1 MLARVLTA
9 AVGLPILLAA
19 VWWGA
24 PWLTVLVLAAAV
36 LGIREFYGL
45 VSSHSSS
52 VSSGQPP
59 FLMGAAWMVALVVGA
74 HAASG
79 IESFL
84 VVSGGVL
91 AAGGFATLLWFSAFY
106 NGKWA
111 PQSLAYTLAGGVLVG
126 FLLTHA
132 LALRELVLPEP
143 LGRNFLLFALL
154 ATFATDTGA
163 FLTGRSIGK
172 HPMAPGISPNKT
184 WEGSAGGMAG
194 AVAAALVLGQILEL
208 GIPVWQQALLGIA
221 VGVAAQ
227 VGDLLESKFKRV
239 ANVKDAGGILP
250 GHGGILDRM
259 DSVVVSIPTVY
270 YLVVM
275 VLKP

>member
-24 PWLTVLVLAAAV
+24 PWLTLLVLAAAV
-36 LGIREFYGL
+36 LGIREFYSL

-52 VSSGQPP
+52 VSSGRPP
-59 FLMGAAWMVALVVGA
+59 FLLGAAWMAALVLGA

-79 IESFL
+79 HENFL
-84 VVSGGVL
+84 VVSGGIL
-91 AAGGFATLLWFSAFY
+91 AAGGFATLLWFIAFY

-111 PQSLAYTLAGGVLVG
+111 PQSLAYSLAGGIFVG

-143 LGRNFLLFALL
+143 LGRNFLLFAMLV
-154 ATFATDTGA
+154 TFATDTGA
-163 FLTGRSIGK
+163 FLTGRSVGK
-172 HPMAPGISPNKT
+172 HPMAPRISPNKT

-194 AVAAALVLGQILEL
+194 AVAAALVLGQILYL

-227 VGDLLESKFKRV
+227 AGDLLESKFKRIS
-239 ANVKDAGGILP
+239 NVKDAGGILP

>member
-24 PWLTVLVLAAAV
+24 PWLTLLVLAAAV

-45 VSSHSSS
+45 ISSHSAS

-59 FLMGAAWMVALVVGA
+59 FLLGAAWMAALVLGA
-74 HAASG
+74 QAASG
-79 IESFL
+79 LESFL

-91 AAGGFATLLWFSAFY
+91 AAGGFATLLWFIAFY
-106 NGKWA
+106 NGKWG
-111 PQSLAYTLAGGVLVG
+111 PQSLANALAGGVFVG
-126 FLLTHA
+126 FLLAHA

-143 LGRNFLLFALL
+143 LGRNFLLFAML

-163 FLTGRSIGK
+163 FLTGRSVGK
-172 HPMAPGISPNKT
+172 HPMAPRISPNKT
-184 WEGSAGGMAG
+184 WEGSAGGMAA
-194 AVAAALVLGQILEL
+194 AVAAALVLGQILDL

-227 VGDLLESKFKRV
+227 VGDLLESKFKRISN
-239 ANVKDAGGILP
+239 AKDAGGILP

>member
-9 AVGLPILLAA
+9 AVGLPILVAA

-24 PWLTVLVLAAAV
+24 PWLTLLVLAAAV
-36 LGIREFYGL
+36 LGIREFYSL

-59 FLMGAAWMVALVVGA
+59 FLMGAAWMAALVLGA

-79 IESFL
+79 QENFL
-84 VVSGGVL
+84 VVSCGILV
-91 AAGGFATLLWFSAFY
+91 AGGFATFLWFVAFY

-163 FLTGRSIGK
+163 FLTGRSVGK

-227 VGDLLESKFKRV
+227 VGDLLESKFKRI

>member
-24 PWLTVLVLAAAV
+24 PWLTLLVLAAAV
-36 LGIREFYGL
+36 LGIREFCGL
-45 VSSHSSS
+45 IYSHSAS

-59 FLMGAAWMVALVVGA
+59 FLLGAAWMAALVLGA
-74 HAASG
+74 QAASG
-79 IESFL
+79 LESFL

-91 AAGGFATLLWFSAFY
+91 AAGGFATLLWFIAFY
-106 NGKWA
+106 NGKWG
-111 PQSLAYTLAGGVLVG
+111 PQSLAYALAGGVFVG

-143 LGRNFLLFALL
+143 LGRNFLLFAML

-163 FLTGRSIGK
+163 FLTGRSVGK
-172 HPMAPGISPNKT
+172 HPMAPRISPNKT
-184 WEGSAGGMAG
+184 WEGSAGGMAA
-194 AVAAALVLGQILEL
+194 AVAAALVLGQILDL

-227 VGDLLESKFKRV
+227 VGDLLESKFKRISN
-239 ANVKDAGGILP
+239 AKDAGGILP

>member
-24 PWLTVLVLAAAV
+24 PWLTLLVLAAAV

-45 VSSHSSS
+45 IYSHSAS

-59 FLMGAAWMVALVVGA
+59 FLLGAAWMAALVLGA
-74 HAASG
+74 QAASG
-79 IESFL
+79 LESFL

-91 AAGGFATLLWFSAFY
+91 AAGGFATLLWFIAFY
-106 NGKWA
+106 NGKWG
-111 PQSLAYTLAGGVLVG
+111 PQSLAYALAGGVFVG

-143 LGRNFLLFALL
+143 LGRNFLLFATL

-163 FLTGRSIGK
+163 FLTGRSVGK
-172 HPMAPGISPNKT
+172 HPMAPRISPNKT
-184 WEGSAGGMAG
+184 WEGSAGGMAA
-194 AVAAALVLGQILEL
+194 AVAAALVLGQILDL

-227 VGDLLESKFKRV
+227 VGDLLESKFKRISN
-239 ANVKDAGGILP
+239 AKDAGGILP